1 MRLFIGVAMSDPM
14 KKALIDVLHE
24 LKQQGITGNYV
35 PAANFH
41 MTMAFI
47 GETNQLEEIK
57 AVMNALPVEKA
68 RLSFNDFG
76 FFDDTF
82 WIGIKGNQKIKK
94 YAADLR
100 KGLKDAGIPCDQTKF
115 EPHVTLLRKVKGRRP
130 TGLKVPD
137 RDMTISKVSL
147 FRSDMKDG
155 KRVYKEIYSVS

>member
-1 MRLFIGVAMSDPM
+1 MRLFIGVMMSDPM

-24 LKQQGITGNYV
+24 LKGQGINASFV

-47 GETNQLEEIK
+47 GETNQLEEVK
-57 AVMNALPVEKA
+57 AVMSSLPVEKA
-68 RLSFNDFG
+68 RLSFSDFG

-100 KGLKDAGIPCDQTKF
+100 KALKDAGLPCDMAKF

-130 TGLKVPD
+130 SGLKVPD
-137 RDMTISKVSL
+137 RDMTISKISL

-155 KRVYKEIYSVS
+155 KRVYKEIFSVS